1 MRNRREEVKQ
11 RLKGNS
17 CFNCVKFD
25 DEKKCSLKISKRLP
39 KLRICSEYLN
49 RESEID
55 KQMLETVGGEIN
67 EMIETM
73 NKILHNK
80 TKEMEAEIKNMIGSW
95 NEKSRY

>member
-1 MRNRREEVKQ
+1 
-11 RLKGNS
+11 
-17 CFNCVKFD
+17 
-25 DEKKCSLKISKRLP
+25 
-39 KLRICSEYLN
+39 
-49 RESEID
+49 
-55 KQMLETVGGEIN
+55 MLETVGGEIN